1 MGFSGGLFGRRKLAQ
16 EPISA
21 GSLSPKLREY
31 GVSMGAGVKGG
42 VVKICGRGKKMCL
55 SSFCVSELLNKVEII
70 PQILLLW
77 EHLESEH
84 FWT

>member
-42 VVKICGRGKKMCL
+42 VVKICGRGKNVFIKFLCL
-55 SSFCVSELLNKVEII
+55 RASEQGGNYTSDPFTVGTSGI
-70 PQILLLW
+70 
-77 EHLESEH
+77 
-84 FWT
+84 